1 MKQDDAAHRER
12 SVDPQTSAH
21 GDKLRIE
28 VLTKDSGHCI
38 GIKRAYNEMS
48 RRALAEAPF
57 TVMHQN
63 SANPFD
69 TLRRIERREPELL
82 ARYPG
87 LDRLSVKHVPSDVRA
102 GERLVLGFHGL
113 PPEEK
118 EALNARGVDIA
129 ADCICPF
136 IAKLDKL
143 VERYVA
149 AGFDVAMVGTPDN
162 HHLRTAGMLAAK
174 HGRRCYPII
183 RAEDVDEVPCR
194 DGDGP
199 PIVLMGQV
207 TGNTQVFHETI
218 ARIETLRLPIKI
230 VKTMCSD
237 SYRRQTS
244 AFELAQRADVVVL
257 VDDGGDGAL
266 SVYEVCCRAN
276 ANVHR
281 VRQAGDVKREWF
293 SGVAK
298 VAVVGGILVPDWT
311 IAEVAQQIA
320 ALSESPNPSVSAEA
334 AGKSGVAA

>member
-1 MKQDDAAHRER
+1 
-12 SVDPQTSAH
+12 
-21 GDKLRIE
+21 
-28 VLTKDSGHCI
+28 
-38 GIKRAYNEMS
+38 
-48 RRALAEAPF
+48 
-57 TVMHQN
+57 MHQN

-82 ARYPG
+82 SRYPG
-87 LDRLSVKHVPSDVRA
+87 LDRLSVRHDTSEVRE

-113 PPEEK
+113 PTDEK
-118 EALNARGVDIA
+118 EELSGRGVDIA

-149 AGFDVAMVGTPDN
+149 AGFDVAIVGTLDN
-162 HHLRTAGMLAAK
+162 HHLRTAAMLAAK
-174 HGRRCYPII
+174 QGRRCYPII
-183 RAEDVDEVPCR
+183 RAEDVDALPCR
-194 DGDGP
+194 DGDSP

-218 ARIETLRLPIKI
+218 ARIETLQLPIKI

-266 SVYEVCCRAN
+266 SVYEVCSRAN
-276 ANVHR
+276 ATVHR
-281 VRQAGDVKREWF
+281 VRDAVDVKREWF
-293 SGVAK
+293 SGVTK

-311 IAEVAQQIA
+311 IAEVSRQIA
-320 ALSESPNPSVSAEA
+320 ALSGSTIPALSTDSS
-334 AGKSGVAA
+334 GK

>member
-1 MKQDDAAHRER
+1 MNHEEAARNER
-12 SVDPQTSAH
+12 SVAQQTPASV
-21 GDKLRIE
+21 DKLRIE
-28 VLTKDSGHCI
+28 ILTRDSGHCI
-38 GIKRAYNEMS
+38 GIQRAYREMS
-48 RRALAEAPF
+48 RRASAEAPF
-57 TVMHQN
+57 TVTHQN

-87 LDRLSVKHVPSDVRA
+87 LDRLSVKYDPSEVEA
-102 GERLVLGFHGL
+102 NERLVLGFHGL

-118 EALNARGVDIA
+118 DALNARGVDIV
-129 ADCICPF
+129 ADYICPF

-143 VERYVA
+143 VERHVA
-149 AGFDVAMVGTPDN
+149 AGFDVAMVGSPDN
-162 HHLRTAGMLAAK
+162 HHLRTAAMLAARQ
-174 HGRRCYPII
+174 GRRCFPII
-183 RAEDVDEVPCR
+183 RAEDVDALPCS
-194 DGDGP
+194 DEDGP

-244 AFELAQRADVVVL
+244 AFELAQRADLVVL

-266 SVYEVCCRAN
+266 SVYEVCRRAN
-276 ANVHR
+276 SNIYR
-281 VRQAGDVKREWF
+281 VRQASDVKREWF
-293 SGVAK
+293 SGVKK

-311 IAEVAQQIA
+311 IAEVSRQIA
-320 ALSESPNPSVSAEA
+320 ALSECTIPALSTNSS
-334 AGKSGVAA
+334 GKSGVTA

>member
-1 MKQDDAAHRER
+1 MKQHDVALSEC
-12 SVDPQTSAH
+12 SVGPQTPAS
-21 GDKLRIE
+21 GDKLLIE
-28 VLTKDSGHCI
+28 ILTKDSGHCI
-38 GIKRAYNEMS
+38 GIKRAYSEMS

-57 TVMHQN
+57 TVTHQN

-87 LDRLSVKHVPSDVRA
+87 LDRIAVKYDPSKVEA

-162 HHLRTAGMLAAK
+162 HHMRTAAMLAARR
-174 HGRRCYPII
+174 GRRCYPII
-183 RAEDVDEVPCR
+183 RAEDVDALPCR
-194 DGDGP
+194 DGEGP
-199 PIVLMGQV
+199 PIVLVGQV

-266 SVYEVCCRAN
+266 SVYEVCSRAN
-276 ANVHR
+276 ATVHR
-281 VRQAGDVKREWF
+281 VRDAGDVKREWF

-311 IAEVAQQIA
+311 IGEVAQRIA
-320 ALSESPNPSVSAEA
+320 ALCDGPSPGLPS
-334 AGKSGVAA
+334 GTIGQSGVAA

>member
-1 MKQDDAAHRER
+1 MNQDDASQNER
-12 SVDPQTSAH
+12 SAGPQASAD
-21 GDKLRIE
+21 GDRHRIE
-28 VLTKDSGHCI
+28 ILTKDSGHCI
-38 GIKRAYNEMS
+38 GIKRAYSEMS
-48 RRALAEAPF
+48 RRALTEAPF
-57 TVMHQN
+57 TVTHQN

-87 LDRLSVKHVPSDVRA
+87 LDRLSVKHDRSEIGS

-113 PPEEK
+113 PPSEK
-118 EALNARGVDIA
+118 EALGARGVNIA
-129 ADCICPF
+129 ADHICPF

-149 AGFDVAMVGTPDN
+149 DGFDVAMVGTPNN
-162 HHLRTAGMLAAK
+162 HHVRTAGILAAAK
-174 HGRRCYPII
+174 GRRCYTIV
-183 RAEDVDEVPCR
+183 RAKDVDALPCR
-194 DGDGP
+194 DGGGP

-281 VRQAGDVKREWF
+281 VRHKGDVKREWLA
-293 SGVAK
+293 GVAS

-311 IAEVAQQIA
+311 IAEVAEHIRLLCG
-320 ALSESPNPSVSAEA
+320 ALDRPQ
-334 AGKSGVAA
+334 AGSSSSTSGAVV